1 MHQTP
6 KMSIAGL
13 PYLTTMT
20 SSTVVV
26 QVLVAR
32 VVEFVLALW
41 VIAGLFNHSRLLV
54 WTFYFSCYDSDHSLK
69 HAKTRPHTKIYTC
82 INIHNIKHCGK
93 GLQENRTRRQ
103 AKKITRCMFYICSHM
118 DTRLSECVCN
128 CVYFS
133 MKTFPVQKVHLKNI
147 SHNFFH
153 PQKPS
158 VLEEWNQPRGP
169 GNGVTV
175 SHFKLQPQHSPLC
188 GD

>member
-6 KMSIAGL
+6 KMSITGL

-82 INIHNIKHCGK
+82 INIHNIKHCWK
-93 GLQENRTRRQ
+93 GLARKQNTKTGQENHTLHVLHLFTHGHS
-103 AKKITRCMFYICSHM
+103 ALWM
-118 DTRLSECVCN
+118 CVQLCLFLN
-128 CVYFS
+128 E
-133 MKTFPVQKVHLKNI
+133 NI
-147 SHNFFH
+147 PSTESSFKEH
-153 PQKPS
+153 KP
-158 VLEEWNQPRGP
+158 
-169 GNGVTV
+169 
-175 SHFKLQPQHSPLC
+175 
-188 GD
+188 